1 MRTAKIINDN
11 IKKISETNT
20 LLDML
25 LEFEGVLDNI
35 ELYAYKN
42 WNKGEVVAGPNLGRY
57 FIDVALMYEEK
68 DMPDPEAI
76 LRLRKNDCQV
86 KMYKDQLV
94 RPKKIKTFDD
104 TEIKVRGSQPRR
116 VAKKD
121 TSNVWIVEIKMP
133 RRYVDEFSKEQV
145 EAAEDSYVDMEAV
158 QGATDQSLGQP
169 DTMPQVDPLAQGLQE
184 PTPGTPGGGI

>member
-169 DTMPQVDPLAQGLQE
+169 DTMPQVDPLAPGLQE

>member
-169 DTMPQVDPLAQGLQE
+169 DTMPQVDPLAPGLQE
-184 PTPGTPGGGI
+184 PTPGGGI

>member
-158 QGATDQSLGQP
+158 QGATDQSLGQH
-169 DTMPQVDPLAQGLQE
+169 DTMPQVDPLAPGLQE
-184 PTPGTPGGGI
+184 PTPGGGI